1 MEANSLDFQALEVI
15 VLDKGLLE
23 DLGKLTEFCH
33 AGQIEVFH
41 SLSNK
46 YSPKRQHFFSASQ
59 YAQHQLSVMDQIS
72 GTEHD
77 YKRNSSGDVV
87 TKIQY
92 SKSSKCWVSKPVRK
106 KKQKKYLQEMMEK
119 VVEIKA
125 KSITLDTPNLPKTPA
140 NIAPTPRPEN
150 MDSHKI
156 VRSQFI

>member
-1 MEANSLDFQALEVI
+1 
-15 VLDKGLLE
+15 
-23 DLGKLTEFCH
+23 
-33 AGQIEVFH
+33 
-41 SLSNK
+41 
-46 YSPKRQHFFSASQ
+46 
-59 YAQHQLSVMDQIS
+59 MDHNS

-106 KKQKKYLQEMMEK
+106 KKQKKYVHEMIEK
-119 VVEIKA
+119 VVEI
-125 KSITLDTPNLPKTPA
+125 STENITLDIPSLPKTPA

-150 MDSHKI
+150 MDPRKI